1 MQLSEIQSKIYALT
15 GTDSSSYTN
24 AQMAIDLNIW
34 QNNIAAAIN
43 ASQDESD
50 FDDTYNHG
58 DYPSGTYPLTT
69 NRDIQIAQGENV
81 INIRSVSVSYDGVN
95 YCRAE
100 PIDMPATELA
110 GAPAS
115 ATAANARIDSMFP
128 KTAPRYDIKYNSIF
142 LYPKPT
148 ADDVA
153 AGGKAYVEWSRNVHQ
168 ITEADLSAGTLVPG
182 FDINFHPMLCYGP
195 SYEFLWSKKQFDSA
209 DRAKLVLDGYEAKLA
224 SQYGSKA
231 KDRQMSLQANDEITQ
246 GYR

>member
-15 GTDSSSYTN
+15 GTDSSSYPN
-24 AQMAIDLNIW
+24 ANMAADINIW
-34 QNNIAAAIN
+34 QNNVTAVIN
-43 ASQDESD
+43 AAQDESD

-58 DYPSGTYPLTT
+58 NYPSGTYPLTV

-95 YCRAE
+95 YYRAG
-100 PIDMPATELA
+100 PLDMPSTELA

-115 ATAANARIDSMFP
+115 ATAANAQLDSMFP
-128 KTAPRYDIKYNSIF
+128 KTAPRYDVKYNSLFI
-142 LYPKPT
+142 YPKPT

-153 AGGKAYVEWSRNVHQ
+153 AGGKLYVEWSRNVHQ
-168 ITEADLSAGTLVPG
+168 ITAAELATGTLIPG

-195 SYEFLWSKKQFDSA
+195 AYEFLWSKKQFDSA
-209 DRAKLVLDGYEAKLA
+209 DRAKLDLEKYELRLA

-231 KDRQMSLQANDEITQ
+231 KDRQLSLQANDEITQ
-246 GYR
+246 GYK